1 MWERPAAAVKVDPHY
16 SWLQTTSNRQPAI
29 NMPLA
34 SQLAINPPLA
44 AQRTKHM
51 DFDKIL
57 LDHGSGGKISHSLTT
72 DLLLPVFD
80 NPILAELNDGAIF
93 ELNGMRMAFST
104 DSYTV
109 DPLFFP
115 GGSIGDLAINGT
127 VNDIAM
133 CGAAPMYLSVGLIL
147 EEGFSRADLEKIIHD
162 MGSAAGKAGITVVT
176 GDTKVVP
183 RGAVDRVFINT
194 SGIGLIPPD
203 VNVAS
208 PNARVGDRIILSG
221 TIADH
226 GITILTRREGLSFE
240 SDLSS
245 DSAPLN
251 HMVKQMF
258 AASTNIHV
266 LRDPTRGGVGTALNE
281 IAEKSTVGIKIYEN
295 ELPLKKEVV
304 AACELLGFDP
314 LYLANEGKLMAFV
327 SREDTDRVLGAIR
340 ANPFGKDAAVIGE
353 VTGDHIGKV
362 IMETRIGGERIVDML
377 AGEQLPRIC

>member
-1 MWERPAAAVKVDPHY
+1 MK
-16 SWLQTTSNRQPAI
+16 S
-29 NMPLA
+29 
-34 SQLAINPPLA
+34 
-44 AQRTKHM
+44 
-51 DFDKIL
+51 DKIL
-57 LDHGSGGKISHSLTT
+57 LDHGSGGKISHRLTT
-72 DLLLPVFD
+72 DLLLPIFN

-109 DPLFFP
+109 DPIFFP
-115 GGSIGDLAINGT
+115 GGNIGDLAINGT

-133 CGAAPMYLSVGLIL
+133 CGATPLYLSVGLII
-147 EEGFSRADLEKIIHD
+147 EEGFARADLEKIITV
-162 MGSAAGKAGITVVT
+162 MGTAAQEADVTVVT

-183 RGAVDRVFINT
+183 RGAVDRIFINT
-194 SGIGLIPPD
+194 SGIGLIPSG

-208 PNARVGDRIILSG
+208 SNAKAGDRIILSG

-240 SDLSS
+240 SDLRS

-258 AASTNIHV
+258 AASHHIHV

-281 IAEKSTVGIKIYEN
+281 IAQKSQVGIKIYEDKI
-295 ELPLKKEVV
+295 PLKKEVV

-314 LYLANEGKLMAFV
+314 LYLANEGKLLAFV
-327 SREDTDRVLGAIR
+327 CDEDADAVLAAIA
-340 ANPFGKDAAVIGE
+340 ANPHGREAAVIGE
-353 VTGDHIGKV
+353 VIPDHAGKV
-362 IMETRIGGERIVDML
+362 SMATRIGGERIVDML
-377 AGEQLPRIC
+377 TGEQLPRIC